1 MLYFALK
8 DIKENMIEKL
18 KSELEDPSRISVRG
32 RKLDEV
38 KLPSEL
44 SSRLLPVYLLANKY
58 CPTNRDTFLK
68 VVKRIP
74 GSPSWPSYQ
83 GRVIH
88 KLCFKLTECVRGY
101 ILRRNI
107 IQKINIL
114 RYIQRSGRNFI
125 GELTSDIDREIAR
138 MANGPSNTEKNNFLK
153 NLFKL
158 VRMESEIAST
168 FVDYIIATNFDVQL
182 DSEFNRIFPFQRE
195 ISLNATPLGFSRGV
209 RPDFVYSR
217 GNSIIVGDIKT
228 GDVKEFHKLVVA
240 AYALA
245 YEYDEGVPIN
255 FGTILNIKFSNR
267 RNVPIYKDTEI
278 MVITD
283 KYRQA
288 FLELRDE
295 KFEVVVSGADPGLA
309 PEESVCTDCPYFSYC
324 RSGGT

>member
-1 MLYFALK
+1 MFYFALK

-18 KSELEDPSRISVRG
+18 KSELGDPSGISIRG
-32 RKLDEV
+32 EKLDEV
-38 KLPSEL
+38 KLPSGL
-44 SSRLLPVYLLANKY
+44 SGRLLPVNLLANKY
-58 CPTNRDTFLK
+58 CPTNRDIFLK
-68 VVKRIP
+68 VVRNIP
-74 GSPSWPSYQ
+74 GSPTWPSYQ

-88 KLCFKLTECVRGY
+88 ELCFKLTECARGH

-107 IQKINIL
+107 IQRINLL
-114 RYIQRSGRNFI
+114 RYIQRNGRNFI
-125 GELTSDIDREIAR
+125 REMTSDIDREIAK
-138 MANGPSNTEKNNFLK
+138 MANRPSDTEKDNFLK

-158 VRMESEIAST
+158 VRMESEIAGT
-168 FVDYIIATNFDVQL
+168 FVDYVIATNFDVQL
-182 DSEFNRIFPFQRE
+182 DSEFYRMFPIQRE

-209 RPDFVYSR
+209 KPDFVYSR
-217 GNSIIVGDIKT
+217 GNTIIVGDIKT
-228 GDVKEFHKLVVA
+228 GDVKDFHKLVVA

-278 MVITD
+278 MVISD

-295 KFEVVVSGADPGLA
+295 KFEVAVSGADPGLA